1 MTKFRVLSIREETQ
15 HEQLI
20 RNWFDKQ
27 ALASPDTLDAAA
39 KLLVSLVTGLLTVL
53 FGVLA
58 VAEDPLP
65 AYLGSWAVRLPGMG
79 CVLALLGALLC
90 GLAALWP
97 QRMEVHAGLPDEQA
111 EAFSGLLKRKAGWLR
126 AAEIAFGLGVVL
138 LGLALIVILFAV

>member
-1 MTKFRVLSIREETQ
+1 MARVVGVREETDEERRLRQ
-15 HEQLI
+15 
-20 RNWFDKQ
+20 WFDKQ

-39 KLLVSLVTGLLTVL
+39 RLLVGLVTGLLTVL

-65 AYLGSWAVRLPGMG
+65 AYLGSWAVRLLGAW

-97 QRMEVHAGLPDEQA
+97 RRMAVDAARPGEQAKAFAGLLD
-111 EAFSGLLKRKAGWLR
+111 RKAGWLK
-126 AAEIAFGLGVVL
+126 AAAITFGLGVVL
-138 LGLALIVILFAV
+138 LGLALIVILFAA